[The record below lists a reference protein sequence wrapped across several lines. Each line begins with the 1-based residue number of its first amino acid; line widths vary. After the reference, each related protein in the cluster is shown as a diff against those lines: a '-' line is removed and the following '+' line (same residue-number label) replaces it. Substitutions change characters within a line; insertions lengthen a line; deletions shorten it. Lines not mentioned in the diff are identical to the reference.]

1 MGRTAT
7 FDRRVVIAR
16 ARDIFW
22 AKGYEATAVPD
33 LEEATGLKRSSLY
46 HAFGS
51 KKGLF
56 DEAINSYL
64 NEEVRPLIAR
74 LKGPDVSPEALARY
88 FTKLRDGVVSEDG
101 HPGCLLVAAANAPVG
116 ADPLVAGVIADY
128 HAELLRAFTAGVLAA
143 KPGLSAPQ
151 ARSTARM
158 LVALNISAL
167 ALARTNPALAAA
179 DFDEALT
186 LLND

>member
-16 ARDIFW
+16 ARNIFW

-56 DEAINSYL
+56 DEAIDSYL
-64 NEEVRPLIAR
+64 NEKVRPLIAP
-74 LKGPDVSPEALARY
+74 LKGPATPSDALARY
-88 FTKLRDGVVSEDG
+88 FRELRDGVLSEDG
-101 HPGCLLVAAANAPVG
+101 RPGCLLVAAANAPVG
-116 ADPLVAGVIADY
+116 ADPVVASVIADY
-128 HAELLRAFTAGVLAA
+128 HAELLEAFTAGVLAA
-143 KPGLSAPQ
+143 MPGLSAPQ
-151 ARSTARM
+151 ARSRARV

-167 ALARTNPALAAA
+167 ALVRTNPALAAA
-179 DFDEALT
+179 DLDEALA